1 MVAFIKIAIAAA
13 STLSAVNSLSLFN
26 EYVDRALA
34 IFNTPDELYSQ
45 YDAQQQN
52 FFHIQKEVHVN
63 DDTKP
68 VPGKSPIEVCDY
80 STKQLLTLDE
90 ITISPNPPEAGANLT
105 FTAKGTI
112 DKTITDG
119 AYVEV
124 DVRYGF
130 IKLIHQTY
138 DICKEITKVDLECPI
153 EKGKQVITKEVE
165 IPEEVPPGKYLVTAR
180 AFTKDDEYITCLTAT
195 IEFPYQ

>member
-1 MVAFIKIAIAAA
+1 MVAFTKIAVAAF
-13 STLSAVNSLSLFN
+13 SLSAVNSLSLFN

-34 IFNTPDELYSQ
+34 VFNTPNELNSEYNI
-45 YDAQQQN
+45 QQQK
-52 FFHIQKEVHVN
+52 FFQIQKDAHVS

-80 STKQLLTLDE
+80 SSKQLLTLDE
-90 ITISPNPPEAGANLT
+90 ITISPNPPQAGANLT

>member
-138 DICKEITKVDLECPI
+138 DICKEITKVDLVQLKRVNKSSLKKLKSLRKFHLENIWLLLERSPKMTSI
-153 EKGKQVITKEVE
+153 
-165 IPEEVPPGKYLVTAR
+165 
-180 AFTKDDEYITCLTAT
+180 
-195 IEFPYQ
+195 

>member
-1 MVAFIKIAIAAA
+1 MVKFTKIAIAAV
-13 STLSAVNSLSLFN
+13 STLATVNSLSLFN

-34 IFNTPDELYSQ
+34 VFNTPDELNSHL
-45 YDAQQQN
+45 AILQQK
-52 FFHIQKEVHVN
+52 FFNIQSDSHVV

-80 STKQLLTLDE
+80 SSKQLLTLDE
-90 ITISPNPPEAGANLT
+90 IVISPNPPEAGVNLT

-165 IPEEVPPGKYLVTAR
+165 IPEEVPPGKYFVTAR
-180 AFTKDDEYITCLTAT
+180 AYTKDDEYITCLTAT

>member
-1 MVAFIKIAIAAA
+1 MVAFTKIAFTTVA
-13 STLSAVNSLSLFN
+13 TLTAVNSLSLFN
-26 EYVDRALA
+26 EYVDRAL
-34 IFNTPDELYSQ
+34 FNTPSDLNSQ
-45 YDAQQQN
+45 YDLQQQN
-52 FFHIQKEVHVN
+52 FFHVANEAHAN

-80 STKQLLTLDE
+80 SSKQLLTLDE

-105 FTAKGTI
+105 FTAKGTL

-138 DICKEITKVDLECPI
+138 DICK
-153 EKGKQVITKEVE
+153 
-165 IPEEVPPGKYLVTAR
+165 
-180 AFTKDDEYITCLTAT
+180 
-195 IEFPYQ
+195 

>member
-1 MVAFIKIAIAAA
+1 MVAFTKIAIAAA

-45 YDAQQQN
+45 YDTQQQN
-52 FFHIQKEVHVN
+52 FFHIQKEAHVN

>member
-1 MVAFIKIAIAAA
+1 MVAFTKIAIAAV
-13 STLSAVNSLSLFN
+13 STLSAVNSFSLFN

-34 IFNTPDELYSQ
+34 VFHTPEELNSQ
-45 YDAQQQN
+45 YNLQQQK
-52 FFHIQKEVHVN
+52 FFQIHNDVNVN
-63 DDTKP
+63 DDSKP

-80 STKQLLTLDE
+80 TSKQLLTLDE
-90 ITISPNPPEAGANLT
+90 IIISPNPPQAGANLT
-105 FTAKGTI
+105 FTAKGTV

-138 DICKEITKVDLECPI
+138 DLCKEITKVNLECPI

-165 IPEEVPPGKYLVTAR
+165 IPEEVPPGKYIVTAR

-195 IEFPYQ
+195 VEFPYE

>member
-1 MVAFIKIAIAAA
+1 MVAFTKIAFTTVA
-13 STLSAVNSLSLFN
+13 TLTAVNSLSLFN

-34 IFNTPDELYSQ
+34 VFNTPSDLNSQ
-45 YDAQQQN
+45 YDLQQQN
-52 FFHIQKEVHVN
+52 FFHVANEAHAN

-80 STKQLLTLDE
+80 SSKQLLTLDE

-105 FTAKGTI
+105 FTAKGTL

-195 IEFPYQ
+195 VEFPYQ